1 MATSIKKMN
10 EAAIERA
17 KLEKLS
23 RQQRRTSED
32 EAMVASR
39 GYQPLSSSWQNT
51 RLVPAD
57 VKTSVPSQLG
67 QDTTAADRLFEP
79 PSTLHDIVGF
89 RLH

>member
-1 MATSIKKMN
+1 MN
-10 EAAIERA
+10 EAAVKAAIERA

-32 EAMVASR
+32 EASR

-57 VKTSVPSQLG
+57 VKTSVPSHLN